1 MPGIA
6 RVGQDVAG
14 GTILNGGNGSVFA
27 NGTLV
32 AVRGSTVAGHGSP
45 PHSAAIMVG
54 ASGTVFAQS
63 IPVCRQGDS
72 ASCGHVATGSGTV
85 FAG

>member
-1 MPGIA
+1 MPGISRIA
-6 RVGQDVAG
+6 QDSAG
-14 GTILNGGNGSVFA
+14 GIILSGINATVFA
-27 NGTLV
+27 NGTPI
-32 AVRGSTVAGHGSP
+32 AVRGSGVAGHGSP

-54 ASGTVFAQS
+54 ASGSVFAQG
-63 IPVCRQGDS
+63 IGVCRQGDS

>member
-1 MPGIA
+1 MPGIV

-14 GTILNGGNGSVFA
+14 GTILNGGNGTVFA

-32 AVRGSTVAGHGSP
+32 AVRGSGVAGHGSP
-45 PHSAAIMVG
+45 PHSAPIMVG
-54 ASGTVFAQS
+54 ASGTVFAQG
-63 IPVCRQGDS
+63 IAVCRQGDS

>member
-14 GTILNGGNGSVFA
+14 GTLLNGGNGSVFA

-32 AVRGSTVAGHGSP
+32 AVRGSGVVGHGSP
-45 PHSAAIMVG
+45 PHSGPTMVCG
-54 ASGTVFAQS
+54 SGTVFAQG
-63 IPVCRQGDS
+63 IAVCRAGDC
-72 ASCGHVATGSGTV
+72 ASCGHVATGSGNV

>member
-1 MPGIA
+1 MPGIT

-32 AVRGSTVAGHGSP
+32 AVRGSTVVGHGSP
-45 PHSAAIMVG
+45 PHSGPIMVG
-54 ASGTVFAQS
+54 ASGTVFAQG
-63 IPVCRQGDS
+63 IAVCRQGDS
-72 ASCGHVATGSGTV
+72 ASCGHVASGSGNV
-85 FAG
+85 IAG

>member
-1 MPGIA
+1 MPSVG
-6 RVGQDVAG
+6 RVGQVVQG
-14 GTILNGGNGSVFA
+14 GTLVNGGNRIVVA

-32 AVRGSTVAGHGSP
+32 DVRGSGVAGHGSP
-45 PHSAAIMVG
+45 PHSTPIMVG
-54 ASGTVFAQS
+54 TSGTVFAQG
-63 IPVCRQGDS
+63 IAVCRQGDS